1 MCVKITVSVI
11 DGYNKLRCQCM
22 YRVYPAHITR
32 LLLWHTLLYLILPLG
47 G

>member
-11 DGYNKLRCQCM
+11 DGYNKLRCQC
-22 YRVYPAHITR
+22 VYPAHITR